1 MSSNRIPRATF
12 SLAVAAI
19 AAIGTASA
27 FAGTPLAAAAVRRGD
42 DRSASRSVRA
52 QAEQYIDYW
61 NAIPLNADQQRVKA
75 EALNAI
81 KAPCCSEYSMAT
93 CCCPCN
99 LAKSVWGLSH
109 YLIAKKGYAAPQVK
123 KAVLAW
129 LESINPG
136 GFTGNACFTG
146 GCKRPFAKNG
156 CGGMEATQVIVG
168 DDVR

>member
-1 MSSNRIPRATF
+1 MNSNRVPRSTF
-12 SLAVAAI
+12 SLAIAAI
-19 AAIGTASA
+19 AGLGFASA
-27 FAGTPLAAAAVRRGD
+27 LLGPGPAAAATRPD
-42 DRSASRSVRA
+42 NERSALRSVRA

-81 KAPCCSEYSMAT
+81 KAPCCSEYTMLT

-99 LAKSVWGLSH
+99 LAKGVWGLSH
-109 YLIAKKGYAAPQVK
+109 YLIAKKSYTAPQVR
-123 KAVLAW
+123 KAVLGW

-136 GFTGNACFTG
+136 GFTGNACSTG
-146 GCKRPFAKNG
+146 GCKRPFARNG